1 MTDKTEKKKSKLKYA
16 FVFVLIAVLA
26 GAGFWLHQNSSVF
39 STKNNIRQDFAKL
52 EGKLETLEQRIS
64 VLEKQTPVL
73 LREDVAILSEKID
86 DMQKINVEILNS
98 KASIASMMGV
108 VERLDALEGNVK
120 KLGTLSSHGA
130 LVLVAATLVDEAAK
144 NGKPFVYEASV
155 LQNLSQGLPMEKSAY
170 IIASYAPTGIATQK
184 ALIQN
189 FEAIY
194 QARQKSINSKKENE
208 NAKTT
213 EPASWKEKIISKL
226 AKLIQFKK
234 IEEET
239 QPQNAQS
246 AVLALV
252 QKADFDLAILKME
265 TDSFFQ
271 TEAFEIWKEE
281 VRAKKI
287 FNAEI
292 SKIKALTLGQMKAEQ
307 IKKANSE

>member
-26 GAGFWLHQNSSVF
+26 GVSFWFYQNPLTF
-39 STKNNIRQDFAKL
+39 SAKNDVRQDFAKL
-52 EGKLETLEQRIS
+52 ESKLKTLEQRIS

-73 LREDVAILSEKID
+73 SREDVAILSEKID

-98 KASIASMMGV
+98 KASIASMMGL
-108 VERLDALEGNVK
+108 VERLDALEGSVK

-130 LVLVAATLVDEAAK
+130 LVLVAAMLVDEAAK

-184 ALIQN
+184 ALIQK

-194 QARQKSINSKKENE
+194 QARQKDITSKKENKDVKP
-208 NAKTT
+208 A

-239 QPQNAQS
+239 LPQNAQNT
-246 AVLALV
+246 VLSLV

>member
-16 FVFVLIAVLA
+16 FVVVLIAVLA
-26 GAGFWLHQNSSVF
+26 GAGFWLYQNASIF
-39 STKNNIRQDFAKL
+39 NAQNNAQQHLANL
-52 EGKLETLEQRIS
+52 EGKLKTLERRIS
-64 VLEKQTPVL
+64 VLEKQTPAL
-73 LREDVAILSEKID
+73 SHEDVATLSEKID
-86 DMQKINVEILNS
+86 DMQKVNVEILNS

-108 VERLDALEGNVK
+108 VERVDALESSVK

-130 LVLVAATLVDEAAK
+130 LVLVATMLVDEAAK
-144 NGKPFVYEASV
+144 NGKPFIYEASV
-155 LQNLSQGLPMEKSAY
+155 LQNLSQGLPTEKSAY
-170 IIASYAPTGIATQK
+170 IIASFAPTGIATQK
-184 ALIQN
+184 ALIQK

-194 QARQKSINSKKENE
+194 QARQKDISLKKENKDVKSAEPE
-208 NAKTT
+208 N
-213 EPASWKEKIISKL
+213 WKQKIIKKL
-226 AKLIQFKK
+226 AALIQFKK

-239 QPQNAQS
+239 ESQNAQN

-271 TEAFEIWKEE
+271 TEAFEIWKED

-292 SKIKALTLGQMKAEQ
+292 SKIKALTLGQMKAET
-307 IKKANSE
+307 IKKANGE